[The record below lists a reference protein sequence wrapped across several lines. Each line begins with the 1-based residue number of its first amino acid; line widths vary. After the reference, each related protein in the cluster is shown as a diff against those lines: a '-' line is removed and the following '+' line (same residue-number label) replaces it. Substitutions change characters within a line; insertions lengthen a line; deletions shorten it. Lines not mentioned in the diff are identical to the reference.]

1 MKQCISYFWSKFIWN
16 NLNKLKLNCVYI
28 SEQRLSELGW
38 TESNAFETVHLI
50 LFESDWTEL
59 KTGSHFILG
68 GLFLHCTNI
77 FLNTYM

>member
-1 MKQCISYFWSKFIWN
+1 MYLVTFWSKFIWN

-59 KTGSHFILG
+59 KNWVPLYIRWSVFTL
-68 GLFLHCTNI
+68 
-77 FLNTYM
+77 Y